1 MVRYDLP
8 DNATEEEVEAFLST
22 LDESARAGVRE
33 LLLQGAGEA
42 EITEYLESPDRLLGE
57 EDQAGFEEE
66 EPREE

>member
-1 MVRYDLP
+1 MVHYDLP
-8 DNATEEEVEAFLST
+8 DDATEEEVDAFLST

-42 EITEYLESPDRLLGE
+42 EITEYLESADRRLRE

-66 EPREE
+66 EPHQE

>member
-8 DNATEEEVEAFLST
+8 DNATEVEVEAFLST
-22 LDESARAGVRE
+22 LEESSRAGVRE

-42 EITEYLESPDRLLGE
+42 EINEYLEGAERRLFE
-57 EDQAGFEEE
+57 EDEAGFEDE